1 MYRIVIA
8 DDEPLIIR
16 GLKKMMKWG
25 AMDTEVVGQAED
37 GDQLLNLLDTL
48 EPDIIISDISMPEK
62 TGLDVLKEI
71 SKRKLK
77 TKVIFLSGFQEFSYA
92 KEAVTYGAVDY
103 LLKPVSV
110 EELESAINRAKNQ
123 IIQEQPEAVWKIE
136 QQNVENVF
144 KEMNTFPVKRKKRK
158 LHISQELLNE
168 GKYFAGI
175 CFVLKGDLVQRIQD
189 SNRFELM
196 RFAVFKEIEEYL
208 EENRNGFVTKRSENS
223 SNIILA
229 LHSTDTQR
237 EIEAIIFRIREII
250 HGKYGVE
257 LVVGIGEITTQA
269 DKVEYLYKTAK
280 FSAGIYYF
288 TQEDTIYYENIE
300 RVYNYS
306 FEEFEKKCKELTQK
320 ILGHDENWKESFD
333 ESLKIIR
340 NLHYGSCY
348 AVESRCII
356 LAMNVCH
363 DLLECKVI
371 DEQNREKL
379 EREVEALRGQ
389 NTYEELKKK
398 FKNIMERFISECVF
412 SIFKVKEYILEHF
425 SEDITLEKMAQMVY
439 MNPYYFSAFFK
450 KETGENF
457 KAYLLEVRMKK
468 ALQYLMETDMKTY
481 ELASLVGYKDVRT
494 FTDKFKDF
502 YGYSPAKYKK
512 NHR

>member
-237 EIEAIIFRIREII
+237 EIEASIFRLREII
-250 HGKYGVE
+250 HGKY
-257 LVVGIGEITTQA
+257 
-269 DKVEYLYKTAK
+269 
-280 FSAGIYYF
+280 
-288 TQEDTIYYENIE
+288 
-300 RVYNYS
+300 
-306 FEEFEKKCKELTQK
+306 
-320 ILGHDENWKESFD
+320 
-333 ESLKIIR
+333 
-340 NLHYGSCY
+340 
-348 AVESRCII
+348 
-356 LAMNVCH
+356 
-363 DLLECKVI
+363 
-371 DEQNREKL
+371 
-379 EREVEALRGQ
+379 
-389 NTYEELKKK
+389 
-398 FKNIMERFISECVF
+398 
-412 SIFKVKEYILEHF
+412 
-425 SEDITLEKMAQMVY
+425 
-439 MNPYYFSAFFK
+439 
-450 KETGENF
+450 
-457 KAYLLEVRMKK
+457 
-468 ALQYLMETDMKTY
+468 
-481 ELASLVGYKDVRT
+481 
-494 FTDKFKDF
+494 
-502 YGYSPAKYKK
+502 
-512 NHR
+512 